1 MRVEKDVTIN
11 APVAK
16 VYKMWTD
23 FEKFPS
29 FMEHV
34 ESVTKT
40 GDRQLHW
47 KAKIG
52 PVEKEWDA
60 EIEGMSENRSV
71 TWRSTS
77 GADNAGAV
85 TLSERGSITE
95 MHVVIQYEPTWLES
109 MSAAV
114 SGIMQRSVEEDL
126 ERFKRLAEGADP
138 NLAAGGVSV
147 AEGQHGKN

>member
-23 FEKFPS
+23 FERFPS
-29 FMEHV
+29 FMENV
-34 ESVTKT
+34 ESVKKT
-40 GDRQLHW
+40 GERELHW
-47 KAKIG
+47 RAKVG

-60 EIEGMSENRSV
+60 EIVGLSPNRSV

-85 TLSERGSITE
+85 TLSERGNITE
-95 MHVVIQYEPTWLES
+95 MHVVIQYEPTWLEG
-109 MSAAV
+109 MGDAV
-114 SGIMQRSVEEDL
+114 TGTLRRSVEEDL
-126 ERFKRLAEGADP
+126 QRFKRLAEGADP
-138 NLAAGGVSV
+138 ELATGGVSTT
-147 AEGQHGKN
+147 EGQHGKN